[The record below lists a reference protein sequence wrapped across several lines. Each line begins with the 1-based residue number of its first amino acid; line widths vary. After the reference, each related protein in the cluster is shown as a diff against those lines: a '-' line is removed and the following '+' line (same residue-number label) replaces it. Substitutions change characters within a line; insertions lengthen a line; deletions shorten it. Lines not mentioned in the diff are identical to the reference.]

1 MIASSFYIMRDISLV
16 GPNTISKINILVI
29 LGTILLL
36 QFTRFIPP
44 LIVMVCL
51 LLGYFL

>member
-1 MIASSFYIMRDISLV
+1 
-16 GPNTISKINILVI
+16 VI

-44 LIVMVCL
+44 LIVMACL
-51 LLGYFL
+51 ALGYFL